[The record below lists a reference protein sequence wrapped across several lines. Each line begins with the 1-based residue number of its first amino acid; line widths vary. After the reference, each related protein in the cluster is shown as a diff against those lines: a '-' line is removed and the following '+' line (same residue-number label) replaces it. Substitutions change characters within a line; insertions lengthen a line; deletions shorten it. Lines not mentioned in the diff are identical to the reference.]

1 MAIILI
7 VDDQDANRELLTTL
21 LGYRNHQTV
30 EAADGAE
37 GLERARA
44 VRPDLIITDILM
56 PTMDGYEFT
65 HKLRE
70 DPALAA
76 IPVIFYS
83 AHYLMHEARALAER
97 CGVEYVVPKPVEPQ
111 ELMRTVDAALG
122 LAPVAVAP
130 PPVEEFDREHIRVL
144 TDKLSTKAEEVQNL
158 NARLEALI
166 EIGHELNVAQD
177 PSELVKRYCGAARE
191 VIGAMCASACIT
203 DESGRAARRYCSGG
217 VKPANPEDPCPTCEL
232 RGPVVDVLAD
242 GRCQRGRIW
251 PGGAAALGCT
261 PGVGALDSYLVAPV
275 LTRTRT
281 YGWIGLGNKLGTA
294 GFSAEDERLLTTL
307 AAQLAVGYENSRL
320 FEQLKERAE
329 ELEREAAE
337 RRRSAEKYRMVVE
350 QASDGIMIVDREA
363 NIIEVNPR
371 MLEMLGYSRDQFLE
385 LNVRDLIPKE
395 DQAADPVKT
404 DLPQPSQIL
413 HKQRRFIRRDG
424 GLGDMEVGI
433 ASLEDGRI
441 LAIVRDVS
449 ERNRLEAQ
457 LRQSQKLEAVG
468 RLAGGVAHDFN
479 NLLTVILGHSDLA
492 ITTLSPNDR
501 LRRDLEDIREAGARA
516 AVLTNQL
523 LAFSRKQM
531 LQPKVLDCNTAI
543 ANMTKM
549 LGRLISSNIE
559 IMIKSEAEL
568 WRAKVD
574 PGQLDQ
580 VILNLALNARDAMP
594 LGGKLIIETANR
606 QFEGEQFSGQQQ
618 IPPGHYVLL
627 AVSDTGCGMDAETR
641 SHLFEPFFTTKMQG
655 KGTGL
660 GLSTVYGIV
669 RQSGGHIAVY
679 SEPGHGTSVKV
690 YLPRVAAAGEVAA
703 TADEGAPLPVGAETI
718 LIAEDEDRVRSL
730 AVAVLAQQ
738 GYTVIEA
745 CDGAEAVALA
755 REYDGEIHL
764 LLTDIVMPKMS
775 GKDLA
780 DQLKR
785 DRPGLKVVL
794 CSGYTGDTVMQQGVL
809 DASTPFLQ
817 KPFTLRS
824 LTTKVREVLDAGTG
838 GPLAKEVGGR
848 ETARGG
854 NPGARH
860 TA

>member
-7 VDDQDANRELLTTL
+7 VDDHESNRELLTTL

-37 GLERARA
+37 GLKRARE

-56 PTMDGYEFT
+56 PTMDGYELT

-70 DPALAA
+70 DPALAG

-111 ELMRTVDAALG
+111 ELIRTVDAALG
-122 LAPVAVAP
+122 LAPIVVAP

-191 VIGAMCASACIT
+191 VIGAMCASACVT
-203 DESGRAARRYCSGG
+203 DPIGGAVHRFCSGG
-217 VKPANPEDPCPTCEL
+217 VKPTDPQNLCPTCGL
-232 RGPVVDVLAD
+232 QGPVAEVLAD
-242 GRCQRGRIW
+242 GQYRRGRSW
-251 PGGAAALGCT
+251 PGGAVALGCA
-261 PGVGALDSYLVAPV
+261 PGLTVLDSYLVAPV
-275 LTRTRT
+275 QTRTRK

-294 GFSAEDERLLTTL
+294 GFNAEDERLLATL

-337 RRRSAEKYRMVVE
+337 RRRSTEKYRMVVE
-350 QASDGIMIVDREA
+350 QASDGIVIADPNGSFV
-363 NIIEVNPR
+363 EVNPR
-371 MLEMLGYSRDQFLE
+371 MLEMLGYSRAQFLE
-385 LNVRDLIPKE
+385 LNLRDLVPKDDQVRD
-395 DQAADPVKT
+395 PVRLDVLCSGKVVR
-404 DLPQPSQIL
+404 QE
-413 HKQRRFIRRDG
+413 RRFIRRDG
-424 GLGDMEVGI
+424 SLIDVELGVT
-433 ASLEDGRI
+433 ALEDGGI
-441 LAIVRDVS
+441 QAIVRDVS
-449 ERNRLEAQ
+449 ERNRLETQ

-501 LRRDLEDIREAGARA
+501 LRRDIEDIREAGARA
-516 AVLTNQL
+516 AVLTSQL

-531 LQPKVLDCNTAI
+531 LQPKVLDCNAAI

-559 IMIKSEAEL
+559 IVTKTDAEL

-606 QFEGEQFSGQQQ
+606 RFEGEQFSGQQQ

-690 YLPRVAAAGEVAA
+690 YLPRVAAAGEAA
-703 TADEGAPLPVGAETI
+703 APPEEGTPLPVGSETI

-745 CDGAEAVALA
+745 CDGAEALALA
-755 REYDGEIHL
+755 KEYKGEIHL
-764 LLTDIVMPKMS
+764 LLTDMVMPKMS
-775 GKDLA
+775 GKELA
-780 DQLKR
+780 DELR
-785 DRPGLKVVL
+785 RARPGLKIVL

-824 LTTKVREVLDAGTG
+824 LAVTVREVLDAGAG
-838 GPLAKEVGGR
+838 GPFAKGLGGK
-848 ETARGG
+848 TARGG
-854 NPGARH
+854 TSAGRPA
-860 TA
+860 

>member
-1 MAIILI
+1 MATILI
-7 VDDQDANRELLTTL
+7 VDDHEANRELLTTL

-44 VRPDLIITDILM
+44 IRPDLIITDILM

-65 HKLRE
+65 HRLRA

-76 IPVIFYS
+76 VPVIFYS

-97 CGVEYVVPKPVEPQ
+97 CGVDYVVQKPVEPQ

-122 LAPVAVAP
+122 LVPVAVPP

-166 EIGHELNVAQD
+166 QIGQELNVAQD
-177 PSELVKRYCGAARE
+177 PSELVERYCGAARE

-203 DESGRAARRYCSGG
+203 DESGRAIHRFCSGG
-217 VKPANPEDPCPTCEL
+217 VKTQEPGNPYPTCEL
-232 RGPVVDVLAD
+232 RGPMLEVLAE
-242 GRCQRGRIW
+242 GQCRRGRIW
-251 PGGAAALGCT
+251 PGGELALGCT
-261 PGVGALDSYLVAPV
+261 PGLAPLDSYLVAPV
-275 LTRTRT
+275 LTRNRA
-281 YGWIGLGNKLGTA
+281 YGWIGLGNKLGGA
-294 GFSAEDERLLTTL
+294 GFSPDDERILTTL

-320 FEQLKERAE
+320 FEQLKQRAE
-329 ELEREAAE
+329 DLEREAAE
-337 RRRSAEKYRMVVE
+337 RRRSTEKYRMVVE
-350 QASDGIMIVDREA
+350 QASDGIMIADQEA
-363 NIIEVNPR
+363 NIVEVNPR
-371 MLEMLGYSRDQFLE
+371 MLEMLGYTRDQFLE
-385 LNVRDLIPKE
+385 LNVRDLIPKD
-395 DQAADPVKT
+395 DQITNPVNT
-404 DLPQPSQIL
+404 DVPRVGEVF

-424 GLGDMEVGI
+424 GLSEMEVGGTR
-433 ASLEDGRI
+433 LEDGRI

-449 ERNRLEAQ
+449 ERNRLETQ

-479 NLLTVILGHSDLA
+479 NLLTVILGHSDLV
-492 ITTLSPNDR
+492 ISTLSPNDR
-501 LRRDLEDIREAGARA
+501 VRRDLEDIRDAGARA
-516 AVLTNQL
+516 AVLTSQL
-523 LAFSRKQM
+523 LAFSRKQI
-531 LQPKVLDCNTAI
+531 LQPKVLDCNSAI

-549 LGRLISSNIE
+549 LSRLISSNIE
-559 IMIKSEAEL
+559 IVTNCEADL

-606 QFEGEQFSGQQQ
+606 RFEGEQLSGQQQ

-641 SHLFEPFFTTKMQG
+641 SHLFEPFFTTKMPG

-690 YLPRVAAAGEVAA
+690 YLPRVVGAGETVDP
-703 TADEGAPLPVGAETI
+703 ADDGAPLPAGTETI
-718 LIAEDEDRVRSL
+718 LIAEDEDHVRSL
-730 AVAVLAQQ
+730 TVAILAQQ
-738 GYTVIEA
+738 GYTVLEA
-745 CDGAEAVALA
+745 CDGDEARSLA
-755 REYDGEIHL
+755 REYEGEIHL
-764 LLTDIVMPKMS
+764 LLTDVVMPKMS
-775 GKDLA
+775 GKELA
-780 DQLKR
+780 HELR
-785 DRPGLKVVL
+785 RERPNMKVVL
-794 CSGYTGDTVMQQGVL
+794 CSGYTGDTVMQQGVF
-809 DASTPFLQ
+809 DTSTPFLQ

-824 LTTKVREVLDAGTG
+824 LAVVVREVLDAGAVS
-838 GPLAKEVGGR
+838 P
-848 ETARGG
+848 TARGLANETVRG
-854 NPGARH
+854 GDAGARH